1 MDWFLYDRDLRH
13 ERVNI
18 AKPFERKFWERSQY
32 WREKNESNVI
42 SQYQSCILGKIWG
55 KVVEMLP
62 YEHE

>member
-1 MDWFLYDRDLRH
+1 MKELISLNLLKGSFGN
-13 ERVNI
+13 V
-18 AKPFERKFWERSQY
+18 RSIGGK
-32 WREKNESNVI
+32 KNESNVI